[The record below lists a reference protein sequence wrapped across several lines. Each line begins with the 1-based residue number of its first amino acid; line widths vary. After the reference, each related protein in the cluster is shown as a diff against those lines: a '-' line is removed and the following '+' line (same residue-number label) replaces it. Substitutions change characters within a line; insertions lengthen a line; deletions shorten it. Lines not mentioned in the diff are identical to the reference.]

1 MSDELKIGAVCL
13 LSGLVAGM
21 MLTVM
26 VMPRHREEALKIDL
40 KASERARAVEVRSAA
55 ATSAIGRK
63 AEARAIEIRT
73 ETKEI
78 IRRVPQILTPDV
90 VARYPLPAGF
100 VRLHDAA
107 ARGDLPAP
115 HGPAGHPDDA
125 PSAVTAADA
134 ATVIAGNYGNCNET
148 AAELSALQDWVRAQ
162 QTVMNGDRK

>member
-1 MSDELKIGAVCL
+1 MSDELKTGGICL

-26 VMPRHREEALKIDL
+26 VMPRHREEALKVDL
-40 KASERARAVEVRSAA
+40 KASELARSVEARGA
-55 ATSAIGRK
+55 ATSSAIGRK
-63 AEARAIEIRT
+63 AEARAIAIRT
-73 ETKEI
+73 ETQEI
-78 IRRVPQILTPDV
+78 VRRVPQILTPDIL
-90 VARYPLPAGF
+90 ARYPLPAGL

-107 ARGDLPAP
+107 ARGDLPAA
-115 HGPAGHPDDA
+115 HGPAGQSDDA

-134 ATVIAGNYGNCNET
+134 AIVVAGNYGHCNET